1 MSIRR
6 RLNPGSL
13 AAMALACLMLFPG
26 TVDAARK
33 TRAEKVEKAE
43 KAEKKVFISEDLT
56 HPTFKTLTV
65 GSCLSERI
73 RKKGGGEEWRM
84 SANGCSHARLMYPY
98 YKKTPWMNQ
107 LIAKSIIL
115 PMFAERLDE
124 KPARSNSGE
133 TLYKEKLI
141 SLVQKGGAYG
151 SIEKPPPIDFTAK
164 LAGYEKSPLSPAG
177 LPFPEIFGPYLQFSF
192 THELNQQYDAHPQ
205 GPQGGFIVIDVQ
217 SRRVLTF
224 NDLILPG
231 QEKSL
236 ENLQRAAFHAWLRSE
251 RNLPGE
257 AIKVHFTDPAYAF
270 RLNRNWRIT
279 EGGLMFRFAT
289 YEIGPRPFG
298 SPEIFVEK
306 ERLRNI
312 IQPDILEQIPD
323 RELTA
328 VN

>member
-1 MSIRR
+1 MKRCLGSGSIVVT
-6 RLNPGSL
+6 
-13 AAMALACLMLFPG
+13 ALTCLMLFSG
-26 TVDAARK
+26 TVDAAGK
-33 TRAEKVEKAE
+33 TRAEKKIFV
-43 KAEKKVFISEDLT
+43 SEDLT

-65 GSCLSERI
+65 GSCLSERV
-73 RKKGGGEEWRM
+73 RKGEVEEWRTN
-84 SANGCSHARLMYPY
+84 ANGCSRARLMYPY
-98 YKKTPWMNQ
+98 FKKTPWMNQ
-107 LIAKSIIL
+107 LVAQSIIL

-124 KPARSNSGE
+124 KPARNSGGE
-133 TLYKEKLI
+133 ALYKDKLI

-151 SIEKPPPIDFTAK
+151 SIEKPPSIDFIAK
-164 LAGYEKSPLSPAG
+164 LTGHEKSPLSPAG
-177 LPFPEIFGPYLQFSF
+177 LPFPEIFGPYLQFTF

-205 GPQGGFIVIDVQ
+205 GPQGGFIVIDTQ
-217 SRRVLTF
+217 TRKVLTF

-231 QEKSL
+231 REKAL
-236 ENLQRAAFHAWLRSE
+236 EDLQRTAFHAWLRSE
-251 RNLPGE
+251 RRLPGE
-257 AIKVHFTDPAYAF
+257 AIRVHFTNPAYAF

-306 ERLRNI
+306 ERLGNI

-328 VN
+328 GN